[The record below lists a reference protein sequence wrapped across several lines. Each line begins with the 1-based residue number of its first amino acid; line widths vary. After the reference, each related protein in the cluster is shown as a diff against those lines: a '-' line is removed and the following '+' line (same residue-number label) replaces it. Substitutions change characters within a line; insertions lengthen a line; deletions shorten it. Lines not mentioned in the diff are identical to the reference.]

1 MVAKEQLV
9 FVVFLIHALSASWGK
24 STAETYSIFKESGV
38 LKNYI
43 IPCYDVLHSLGTNYL
58 IEDITGYVEERG
70 IKIRTTPSYGS
81 GSSSV

>member
-1 MVAKEQLV
+1 MNAKEQLV
-9 FVVFLIHALSASWGK
+9 FAVFLIHALSASWGK
-24 STAETYSIFKESGV
+24 STAEAYSIFKESGV

-70 IKIRTTPSYGS
+70 IKI
-81 GSSSV
+81 